1 MPFHGQVIHREVGDT
16 HTIERVPFTFTT
28 IGNAERLHPNIHID
42 FERNLRGRWGLIPEG
57 GTRKVSYR
65 NSALLFHIT
74 HPNIVYICLLVWHKY
89 VQMVTMHC
97 TTSGYSQG

>member
-57 GTRKVSYR
+57 GTRKVSIETVLYYFI
-65 NSALLFHIT
+65 LHTPILFT
-74 HPNIVYICLLVWHKY
+74 Y
-89 VQMVTMHC
+89 VC
-97 TTSGYSQG
+97 